1 MASGTM
7 RKKKHCRIYD
17 IYIRVIGDLLSSFSW
32 GERDAKKSYYSNK
45 KKKFGVACE
54 YVEILL
60 ISLRFLIKNV
70 IVNM

>member
-1 MASGTM
+1 M
-7 RKKKHCRIYD
+7 
-17 IYIRVIGDLLSSFSW
+17 IGDLLSSFGW
-32 GERDAKKSYYSNK
+32 GERDAKKVTTVI